1 MKKRMIYMLLAIVVF
16 TVAIGFVKFHQI
28 QTAIA
33 AYASFAPPP
42 EAVTTVVAARN
53 EWPVTLNAI
62 GTVTAAQG
70 VVVSADL
77 PGTVAS
83 IEFESGK
90 RVQAGDVLVRLDSR
104 QEQAQLAAAKAQQHL
119 TSVNL
124 ERLRTLRAQG
134 VAAAAEFDQAEAEAM
149 QAEARVNEIRAT
161 IERKTIRAPFSGVLG
176 IRQVNL
182 GQYLNPG
189 QAVVP
194 LQSRHPV
201 YVDFSVPQQEINNLH
216 VGNKLSVKVEGDT
229 NAAATGKITAV
240 NSVIDQ
246 ATRNVNVRAT
256 FENSD
261 ERLVPGMFV
270 EASVSVGENRPV
282 IALPSSSISHAPY
295 GDFVFIVENLKG
307 KDSTTTYRG
316 VRQQLVRLGSSR
328 GDQVAI
334 AQGVQPGQEVV
345 TSGVFKLRSGAA
357 VAVRNDVQPE
367 NSPTPEPEDN

>member
-1 MKKRMIYMLLAIVVF
+1 MKKRMVYMLVAVVVF
-16 TVAIGFVKFHQI
+16 IVAIGFVKFHQI
-28 QTAIA
+28 QSAIA
-33 AYASFAPPP
+33 AYASMSPPP
-42 EAVTTVVAARN
+42 EAVTTVVAAQAN
-53 EWPVTLNAI
+53 WPVTLSAI

-70 VVVSADL
+70 VIVSADL

-149 QAEARVNEIRAT
+149 QAEARVNEISAT
-161 IERKTIRAPFSGVLG
+161 IGRKTIRAPFSGVLG

-201 YVDFSVPQQEINNLH
+201 YVDFAVPQQEIRNLH
-216 VGNKLSVKVEGDT
+216 IGNGITVKVEGDT
-229 NAAATGKITAV
+229 SAAATGKITAV

-246 ATRNVNVRAT
+246 STRNVNVRAT
-256 FENSD
+256 FDNRD
-261 ERLVPGMFV
+261 ERLIPGMFV
-270 EASVSVGENRPV
+270 EAKASVGESRPV
-282 IALPSSSISHAPY
+282 VALPSSSISHAPY
-295 GDFVFIVENLKG
+295 GDFIFIVENLKG
-307 KDSTTTYRG
+307 KDSTTYRG

-334 AQGVQPGQEVV
+334 VQGVNPGEEVV
-345 TSGVFKLRSGAA
+345 TSGVFKLRGGVA

-367 NSPTPEPEDN
+367 NNPTPEPEDN

>member
-1 MKKRMIYMLLAIVVF
+1 M
-16 TVAIGFVKFHQI
+16 
-28 QTAIA
+28 
-33 AYASFAPPP
+33 
-42 EAVTTVVAARN
+42 
-53 EWPVTLNAI
+53 
-62 GTVTAAQG
+62 
-70 VVVSADL
+70 
-77 PGTVAS
+77 VAS

-119 TSVNL
+119 TGVNL

-176 IRQVNL
+176 IRQINL
-182 GQYLNPG
+182 GQYLNAG

-201 YVDFSVPQQEINNLH
+201 YVDFAVPQQEIPNVH
-216 VGNKLSVKVEGDT
+216 IGNPLTVKVEGVSGV
-229 NAAATGKITAV
+229 AATGKISAV
-240 NSVIDQ
+240 NSVVDQ

-256 FENSD
+256 FDNRD
-261 ERLVPGMFV
+261 ERLMPGMFV
-270 EASVSVGENRPV
+270 EASVTVGESRPV
-282 IALPSSSISHAPY
+282 IALPASSIAHAPY
-295 GDFVFIVENLKG
+295 GDFVFIVENLQG
-307 KDSTTTYRG
+307 KNGTTYRG

-328 GDQVAI
+328 GDQVAV
-334 AQGVQPGQEVV
+334 AEGVKIGEEVA

-357 VAVRNDVQPE
+357 VAVRNEVQPG
-367 NSPTPEPEDN
+367 NSPTPDPEDN

>member
-1 MKKRMIYMLLAIVVF
+1 MKKRMIYMLLATALFIVAV
-16 TVAIGFVKFHQI
+16 GFVKFHQI

-42 EAVTTVVAARN
+42 EAVTTVVAAQN
-53 EWPVTLNAI
+53 NWPVTLNAI

-77 PGTVAS
+77 PGMIAS

-90 RVQAGDVLVRLDSR
+90 RVRAGDVLVRLDSR

-124 ERLRTLRAQG
+124 DRLRVLRSQG
-134 VAAAAEFDQAEAEAM
+134 VTAQAEFDQAEAEAM

-182 GQYLNPG
+182 GQYLNAG

-194 LQSRHPV
+194 LQARHPA
-201 YVDFSVPQQEINNLH
+201 YVDFAVPQQEIHNVH
-216 VGNKLSVKVEGDT
+216 IGNALDVKVEGVSGV
-229 NAAATGKITAV
+229 AAKGTISAI
-240 NSVIDQ
+240 NSVIDPS
-246 ATRNVNVRAT
+246 TRNINVRGT
-256 FENSD
+256 FDNRD
-261 ERLVPGMFV
+261 ERLLPGMFV
-270 EASVSVGENRPV
+270 EANVTVGESRPV
-282 IALPSSSISHAPY
+282 VALPASSIAHAPY
-295 GDFVFIVENLKG
+295 GDFIFVVENLQG
-307 KDSTTTYRG
+307 KNGTTYRG

-328 GDQVAI
+328 GDQVAVVE
-334 AQGVQPGQEVV
+334 GVKIGEEVA

-367 NSPTPEPEDN
+367 NSPTPDPEDN